1 MTTTAEAA
9 IHIEDALGAER
20 PASPESVGALTAL
33 AELRVGSEAATKLL
47 RELARSPGE
56 REDPSV

>member
-1 MTTTAEAA
+1 MRS
-9 IHIEDALGAER
+9 GAER